1 MPDMNADISATE
13 ERYRL
18 SRGFFLTLLSSP
30 LVFVAGRFC
39 GTMEAFAYQEEEDW
53 DEEDDYFMNDDE
65 YASYS
70 DSYDRPTGSVIISEG
85 SISIDLQGV
94 LDEEGYE
101 WVEHPEGSEEW
112 YWRNQDTGEW
122 VRH

>member
-1 MPDMNADISATE
+1 M
-13 ERYRL
+13 
-18 SRGFFLTLLSSP
+18 TLLSSP
-30 LVFVAGRFC
+30 LVFVAGRFS
-39 GTMEAFAYQEEEDW
+39 GTMEAFVYQEEEDW

-70 DSYDRPTGSVIISEG
+70 DSYDRPIGSAIISEG